1 MQSAERPDPADGDG
15 DGERHPGGDPTVEQ
29 DRPAADLADV
39 DQLARILILLAT
51 PTEPQVTDV
60 TPASTARVLVG
71 DHHRIRAG
79 MLGQPAFGL
88 VVEGDSEFHV
98 PRLLSL
104 DHHSRTL
111 AK

>member
-1 MQSAERPDPADGDG
+1 VQAAEWSEAAHGDG
-15 DGERHPGGDPTVEQ
+15 DGSRHAGENPTVEQ
-29 DRPAADLADV
+29 HPPAANLADV
-39 DQLARILILLAT
+39 DQPVRVLVLSPT
-51 PTEPQVTDV
+51 PTEPEVTDV
-60 TPASTARVLVG
+60 TPASTTDVLIG
-71 DHHRIRAG
+71 DDQRIRAG